1 MKNDTLWQI
10 RTAQIKDLSAITS
23 LAGEVFSIYGN
34 YREYLPY
41 WASVPQVDT
50 LVAEVAGELIGFM
63 MLIPLQE
70 PQPPYTRY
78 ADVLAI
84 AISPQYQRQGLG
96 TELLRLA
103 TKIAQEQD
111 KKLKL
116 QELRLT
122 VADTNI
128 AAQTLFQRMGFK
140 FSGKVEGL
148 YEGGQKALRMYRPLQ
163 ND

>member
-10 RTAQIKDLSAITS
+10 RPAQAKDLAAITA

-50 LVAEVAGELIGFM
+50 LVAEVAGELIAFL
-63 MLIPLQE
+63 MLIPLQD
-70 PQPPYTRY
+70 QKPPYTRY

-84 AISPQYQRQGLG
+84 AISPKYQRQGLG
-96 TELLRLA
+96 TQLLNFA
-103 TKIAQEQD
+103 VKIAREQRG
-111 KKLKL
+111 KLKL

-128 AAQTLFQRMGFK
+128 AAQTLFQHMGFK
-140 FSGKVEGL
+140 FSQEPDGL
-148 YEGGQKALRMYRPLQ
+148 YEGGQKALRMYHPL
-163 ND
+163 DDD